1 MQICPSG
8 FFRRDGS
15 QNEESL
21 DEQPEARKSFV
32 NSVNASN
39 MSNFKMNKKRNSRKR
54 KGHVMHQTKTLSFL
68 SCNAS
73 SIKNKLF
80 SLEKIINDQTISFF
94 ALQETHAKRNG
105 SIRFK
110 NSQNYHIYEHI
121 RSNKSVGGLATG
133 IL

>member
-39 MSNFKMNKKRNSRKR
+39 MSNFKMNKKRNCRRR
-54 KGHVMHQTKTLSFL
+54 KGHVIHQTKALSFL
-68 SCNAS
+68 SYNAS
-73 SIKNKLF
+73 SIKKQAF
-80 SLEKIINDQTISFF
+80 IS
-94 ALQETHAKRNG
+94 G
-105 SIRFK
+105 K
-110 NSQNYHIYEHI
+110 NN
-121 RSNKSVGGLATG
+121 
-133 IL
+133 